1 MIRKKLGTIAEEEAD
16 RFAGSRRRGSSKQM
30 TDGRTPRNISGS

>member
-16 RFAGSRRRGSSKQM
+16 RSAVNRRRGSSKQM